1 MKKIFILFLLS
12 VSMTSALKAQT
23 TEDSV
28 KAAVNK
34 LFEAMKNSDSASL
47 MTAFSDSA
55 VLQTIVRAKNGTVRV
70 LNEKVKDF
78 GSSITKYPKG
88 ALDERIS
95 FGSIKIDDDL
105 ASVWTPYK
113 FYFNNKFLHCG
124 VNSFQLVRI
133 KGEWKIQYLI
143 DTRRTTPCEQ

>member
-1 MKKIFILFLLS
+1 MKPYILLFAFALS
-12 VSMTSALKAQT
+12 GTITAKAQT

-34 LFEAMKNSDSASL
+34 LFDAMKNSDSTML

-55 VLQTIVRAKNGTVRV
+55 VLQTIVRAKNGTVKV
-70 LNEKVKDF
+70 LNEKVKEF
-78 GSSITKYPKG
+78 GSSITRYPKG

-143 DTRRTTPCEQ
+143 DTRRTQPCE

>member
-1 MKKIFILFLLS
+1 MKKILVLFILAI
-12 VSMTSALKAQT
+12 SAAHSLKAQS

-47 MTAFSDSA
+47 MSAFSDSA

-70 LNEKVKDF
+70 MNEKVKDF
-78 GSSITKYPKG
+78 GSSISKYSKG

-95 FGSIKIDDDL
+95 FGAIKIDDDL

-143 DTRRTTPCEQ
+143 DTRRTQPCE

>member
-1 MKKIFILFLLS
+1 MKSYIILFAIALS
-12 VSMTSALKAQT
+12 TTVSAKAQT

-28 KAAVNK
+28 KGAINK
-34 LFEAMKNSDSASL
+34 LFDAMKNSDSASL

-70 LNEKVKDF
+70 MNQKVKEF
-78 GSSITKYPKG
+78 GSSINKYPKG

-143 DTRRTTPCEQ
+143 DTRRTQPCE